1 MPSNRRGIKKHTRSL
16 QRSQAGA
23 FGIPLVPTDERAQ
36 PTRAGIDGTEAEVAG
51 REIEFFIVERVV
63 RNMHLAVNA
72 AQGTVGIKNRG
83 GIVIDAGSSFFKQ
96 GSDEHDSVFAGGLGE
111 PVRSGAGNR
120 LG

>member
-1 MPSNRRGIKKHTRSL
+1 
-16 QRSQAGA
+16 
-23 FGIPLVPTDERAQ
+23 
-36 PTRAGIDGTEAEVAG
+36 
-51 REIEFFIVERVV
+51 
-63 RNMHLAVNA
+63 MHLAVNA